1 MRHDLP
7 LPSFPSVIV
16 DLAVDGPRCAT
27 RRDRHD
33 EQNRHGDIDF
43 VSESGPSERSTSVRN
58 MKKHTKAHA

>member
-7 LPSFPSVIV
+7 LPSFPNVIV

-33 EQNRHGDIDF
+33 EQKSSWGD
-43 VSESGPSERSTSVRN
+43 VERSSNVQLPERISQ
-58 MKKHTKAHA
+58 

>member
-33 EQNRHGDIDF
+33 EQNRHGAMSIF
-43 VSESGPSERSTSVRN
+43 VSESTRP
-58 MKKHTKAHA
+58 KALDQYGT